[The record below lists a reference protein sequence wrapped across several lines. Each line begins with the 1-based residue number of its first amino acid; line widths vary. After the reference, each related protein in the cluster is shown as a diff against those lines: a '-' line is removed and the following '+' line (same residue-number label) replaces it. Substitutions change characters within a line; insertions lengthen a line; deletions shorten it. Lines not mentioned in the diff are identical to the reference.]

1 MRILI
6 IDGNPAILNMFK
18 KLLEI
23 KGFSVTAETTFDSG
37 LQHLENKIYNLV
49 FIDVP
54 LNHYTEKQI
63 LTSLKKNN
71 IFQKTNVVLF
81 SSIDFN
87 DIELDE
93 WKKEGLYSYLKK
105 PVKRSTIIKM
115 LDDVRTKISSN
126 NSQILPEP
134 IVKLE
139 NEEDTTEH
147 LKKLNQLQKQIQ
159 KLKLQSEQ
167 TSPSSTKGSLP
178 KESAEKLIQELDPVP
193 EPEQTSEL
201 EDEKNTT
208 EHLKKL
214 NQSQK
219 QIQKLQNISHQH
231 TFNQKNSQLEK
242 SIGVAPEPVIN
253 ISNLKNIINNLKSLH
268 STFESIE
275 QPMKK
280 PFVET
285 DVQQDEI
292 IKEELGQ
299 ILFELSKLKNEIKL
313 LDEIDDSELKYDH
326 DSSYNNKKPKKTK
339 KSGRNKIKKPIQ
351 IKYNKKSKN

>member
-23 KGFSVTAETTFDSG
+23 KGFFVTAETTFDSG
-37 LQHLENKIYNLV
+37 LQHLENKIYNVV

-71 IFQKTNVVLF
+71 IFQKTNVFLF

-105 PVKRSTIIKM
+105 PVKRSTIIKI
-115 LDDVRTKISSN
+115 LDDVRTKIGSN

-134 IVKLE
+134 IIKLE
-139 NEEDTTEH
+139 DEEDTTEH
-147 LKKLNQLQKQIQ
+147 LEKLNQLQKQIQ
-159 KLKLQSEQ
+159 KS
-167 TSPSSTKGSLP
+167 
-178 KESAEKLIQELDPVP
+178 
-193 EPEQTSEL
+193 
-201 EDEKNTT
+201 
-208 EHLKKL
+208 
-214 NQSQK
+214 
-219 QIQKLQNISHQH
+219 QNIPHQH
-231 TFNQKNSQLEK
+231 TFSQKNSQLEK

-253 ISNLKNIINNLKSLH
+253 IFNLKNIINNLKSLQ

-292 IKEELGQ
+292 IKIQLEQ
-299 ILFELSKLKNEIKL
+299 ILFELSELKYEVQL

-326 DSSYNNKKPKKTK
+326 DSSDNKKKPKKTK
-339 KSGRNKIKKPIQ
+339 KSARIKIKKPKKTKKSARIKIKKPFQ

>member
-23 KGFSVTAETTFDSG
+23 NGFFVTAETTFDSG
-37 LQHLENKIYNLV
+37 LRHLENKIYNIV
-49 FIDVP
+49 FIDIP
-54 LNHYTEKQI
+54 LNYYTEKQI

-87 DIELDE
+87 DIELNE

-115 LDDVRTKISSN
+115 LDDVRSKVGPN

-139 NEEDTTEH
+139 DVEDTTEH
-147 LKKLNQLQKQIQ
+147 L
-159 KLKLQSEQ
+159 E
-167 TSPSSTKGSLP
+167 
-178 KESAEKLIQELDPVP
+178 
-193 EPEQTSEL
+193 
-201 EDEKNTT
+201 
-208 EHLKKL
+208 KL
-214 NQSQK
+214 NQSEK

-231 TFNQKNSQLEK
+231 TFSQKNSQLEK
-242 SIGVAPEPVIN
+242 SIGVVPEPVIN
-253 ISNLKNIINNLKSLH
+253 NFNLENIINNLKSVQ

-292 IKEELGQ
+292 MKKELKQ
-299 ILFELSKLKNEIKL
+299 ILFELSELKYEVRL

-326 DSSYNNKKPKKTK
+326 DSSDNNKKPKKTK
-339 KSGRNKIKKPIQ
+339 KMVRNNVKKPFQ